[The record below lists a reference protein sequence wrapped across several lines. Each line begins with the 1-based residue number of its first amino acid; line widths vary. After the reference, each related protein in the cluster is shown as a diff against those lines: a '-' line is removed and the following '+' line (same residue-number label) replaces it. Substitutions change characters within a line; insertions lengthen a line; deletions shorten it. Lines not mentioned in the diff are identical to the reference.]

1 MKILTCPKCNQHT
14 EISIE
19 KDVFHIM
26 CRCHYYSTMKIKDCI
41 NVCKGDMPYNPTI
54 NDDTIK
60 NINNGIKKGNEHLLT
75 YFEKLNQLFDESD

>member
-1 MKILTCPKCNQHT
+1 
-14 EISIE
+14 
-19 KDVFHIM
+19 
-26 CRCHYYSTMKIKDCI
+26 
-41 NVCKGDMPYNPTI
+41 MPYNPTI